1 MKKITSIKTRITI
14 WYTSLM
20 FVLIF
25 VVLSL
30 VGGISYQL
38 SIDSVEKNVILQVTQ
53 VTEKLSKRQHE
64 VFDLVDNKEEFKNVS
79 IYEDNGK
86 YIVGQY
92 IYDVVNIPFEEG
104 IPRRESVGGKEYI
117 VYDTKTPSP
126 PGMRGG
132 FWIRGVESVN
142 STMLLGR
149 SAIIIMLILIPLIL
163 FLTALGGYY
172 ITKRAFRPVNNIV
185 KTANEISHQKD
196 ITQRIEITPDAK
208 EDELH
213 HLSVTLNKMLDKIE
227 NLIIQEKQFTL
238 DASHE
243 LRTPISVILA
253 QGEYLLDIV
262 KNEKE
267 KELAQTIVDKS
278 KQVSKLVSRLLLLAR
293 IDQNRQKFNKEKVD
307 LGVVIDIAIDSMKE
321 LASQKE
327 ILLLSNVSEGI
338 IVDADE
344 PLLLSAITNLISNGI
359 KYGKKS
365 GHVSV
370 SASKFGNR
378 TEIVIADNG
387 VGISKEHI
395 DKIWTRFYRADDV
408 RNDEY
413 GSSGLGLSMVKS
425 IIELHGGE
433 ITVKSSPGQG
443 TEFNIVLND

>member
-1 MKKITSIKTRITI
+1 MKRITSIKTRITI
-14 WYTSLM
+14 WYTTLM

-30 VGGISYQL
+30 VGGLSYQL
-38 SIDSVEKNVILQVTQ
+38 SIDSVEKDVILQVTQ
-53 VTEKLSKRQHE
+53 VTEKLSKMQRD
-64 VFDLVDNKEEFKNVS
+64 VFDLVDSKEEFKNVS

-104 IPRRESVGGKEYI
+104 VPRRESIDGKEYI
-117 VYDTKTPSP
+117 VYDTRTPSP
-126 PGMRGG
+126 PGIRGG

-149 SAIIIMLILIPLIL
+149 SAVLIMLILVPLIL
-163 FLTALGGYY
+163 LLTALGGYL

-185 KTANEISHQKD
+185 KTANDISHQKD
-196 ITQRIEITPDAK
+196 ISRRIEIAPDSK

-227 NLIIQEKQFTL
+227 NLIIQEKQFTS

-253 QGEYLLDIV
+253 QGEYLLDIA
-262 KNEKE
+262 KDEKE
-267 KELAQTIVDKS
+267 RELAQTIVDKS

-293 IDQNRQKFNKEKVD
+293 IDQHRQKFNKEKVD
-307 LGVVIDIAIDSMKE
+307 LGVIIDVAIDSMKE

-327 ILLLSNVSEGI
+327 ILLFANVPEGT

-344 PLLLSAITNLISNGI
+344 SLLLSAITNLISNGI
-359 KYGKKS
+359 KYGKES
-365 GHVSV
+365 GQVLV
-370 SASKFGNR
+370 SASKLGDR
-378 TEIVIADNG
+378 TEIVVADNG
-387 VGISKEHI
+387 VGISEEHI
-395 DKIWTRFYRADDV
+395 DKIWTRFYRVDDV

-433 ITVKSSPGQG
+433 ISVKSSLAHG
-443 TEFNIVLND
+443 TEFRIVL